1 MAGKDVEINIKVR
14 GLKELRAELKDLESE
29 LATASDPQQ
38 MEELSTA
45 AGKVR
50 GEIKA
55 ANTQLEVMSS
65 TDPFKQASTSF
76 GIMSEQLMNLDFKGA
91 AESANLFANS
101 VKGLNPAAIGGK
113 LKSLGSV
120 VLSLGKAFMSV
131 GLSLLANPI
140 FLIAAVI
147 AAIVGVIVLLLSKL
161 GLLKPILNAIGKV
174 FKWIGMVIDAVV
186 QSIKDFLDWIGLT
199 SFAQE
204 DAAKRQVAAM
214 EKVDAARER
223 QINKVTEQYDL
234 QIRLAQIDG
243 KNTTELERKK
253 QKAILDTAKKRY
265 HAALEQLKLMALTGD
280 ADEEEIKRIREKAKE
295 LKKTAQN
302 ARNELKVIDAQ
313 EKADNKKKNEEL
325 EKQDKESQ
333 KKRIEDAKSYASERL
348 SIMRQI
354 KDLELELMEDGKE
367 KELAVLN
374 EKYKRLIE
382 DTQKNEKLL
391 SSEKKRLIAL
401 YRESEFEQQKAIE
414 QKYTDELNKSI
425 QDASAK
431 REAAEKERQDKLDA
445 LFQENNAKKKAE
457 DDERKKK
464 ALEDEKAYNEARLNL
479 GGDLVKGLQ
488 GLDNLLQAAGVKT
501 AGLQK
506 TIALV
511 QIATDTAKAI
521 SATIAGAAAAA
532 SAGGAAAPFLL
543 AGYIASGIGTVLS
556 AVASAWAVLKKAPPI
571 GGSVS
576 GSAPTSQAAV
586 QSATPNV
593 NLFGQN
599 NDLNNLTSTPSNE
612 STQNIMVQAVV
623 SETELTA
630 TQNKI
635 KKITQ
640 NAVL

>member
-38 MEELSTA
+38 MEELATA

-91 AESANLFANS
+91 AKSANLFANS
-101 VKGLNPAAIGGK
+101 VKGINPAAIGGTF
-113 LKSLGSV
+113 KSLGSV

-131 GLSLLANPI
+131 GLSLLVNPI
-140 FLIAAVI
+140 FLIAATI

-204 DAAKRQVAAM
+204 DAAKRQVAAL
-214 EKVDAARER
+214 EKVDKARENH
-223 QINKVTEQYDL
+223 INKVEKQFDL

-243 KNTTELERKK
+243 KNTTDLERRK
-253 QKAILDTAKKRY
+253 QQAILETAKARY
-265 HAALEQLKLMALTGD
+265 HATIEQIKQMKLTGD
-280 ADEEEIKRIREKAKE
+280 ADEEEIKKLLEKAKALRE
-295 LKKTAQN
+295 TAEG
-302 ARNELKVIDAQ
+302 ARNEIKVINAK
-313 EKADNKKKNEEL
+313 EKADKKKDLE
-325 EKQDKESQ
+325 EKQKLEDDAAKTASEKRKAAADKKAEED
-333 KKRIEDAKSYASERL
+333 KKRIEEEYKREQERL
-348 SIMRQI
+348 KNLQQLEQDFYAQLEATESAYQDSLLTKRQQEENAVRDKYFTLIEQAKQYGADSSILEQAQAAELKAI
-354 KDLELELMEDGKE
+354 KDAYYAEDLKAAQE
-367 KELAVLN
+367 ASLKIMQEDIAAKQKAV
-374 EKYKRLIE
+374 E
-382 DTQKNEKLL
+382 
-391 SSEKKRLIAL
+391 
-401 YRESEFEQQKAIE
+401 EQQA
-414 QKYTDELNKSI
+414 
-425 QDASAK
+425 
-431 REAAEKERQDKLDA
+431 
-445 LFQENNAKKKAE
+445 F
-457 DDERKKK
+457 
-464 ALEDEKAYNEARLNL
+464 NEARLNL
-479 GGDLVKGLQ
+479 GGELVKGLQ

-556 AVASAWAVLKKAPPI
+556 AVASAWAALKKAPPI

-576 GSAPTSQAAV
+576 GSAPTPQAAV